1 MTAIFLSET
10 EIAATAQQI
19 ESTVPAILG
28 DFPRFH
34 PEMIILAI
42 AATRQRDVVKAAIRE
57 VSGFVPGIDDS
68 HLGSFYA
75 CGEAAID
82 KEITD
87 AGRNTIRLSQ
97 AQKILAAALPE
108 PAEGRTITIQT
119 ESGALHIDR
128 TLYAESVGRSR
139 DGTPNTEYRAGIS
152 IAMDKLQG
160 AGERVFLIVVK
171 GSGAP
176 RDDSPVTESGLPPLT
191 GIFTAM
197 TEGQASRYDVVG
209 RHKVPGLT
217 SGWQLLNHP
226 QFKDLLGHIQAG
238 KQAKVF
244 AMPDGL
250 QINI

>member
-1 MTAIFLSET
+1 MTAISLSQA
-10 EIAATAQQI
+10 EIAATAHQI
-19 ESTVPAILG
+19 ESAVPAILG
-28 DFPRFH
+28 DFPRYH

-42 AATRQRDVVKAAIRE
+42 AATRQRDVVKAAIHE

-75 CGEAAID
+75 RGEESID

-87 AGRNTIRLSQ
+87 AGHSTLRLSQ
-97 AQKILAAALPE
+97 AQKILAAAVPE
-108 PAEGRTITIQT
+108 PVEGRTISIKTD
-119 ESGALHIDR
+119 SGALYIDR

-139 DGTPNTEYRAGIS
+139 DGTPDTEYRAGIT
-152 IAMDKLQG
+152 IALDKLDG

-171 GSGAP
+171 GNGAP

-191 GIFTAM
+191 DIFTGIIG
-197 TEGQASRYDVVG
+197 GQASRYDVVS
-209 RHKVPGLT
+209 RHSVPGLT

-226 QFKDLLGHIQAG
+226 QFKDMLGHIQAG

-244 AMPDGL
+244 VMPTGL

>member
-1 MTAIFLSET
+1 MTAIFLSQD
-10 EIAATAQQI
+10 EIAATAHQI

-42 AATRQRDVVKAAIRE
+42 AATRQRDVVKSAIRE

-75 CGEAAID
+75 RGEAAID

-87 AGRNTIRLSQ
+87 AGRTTMRLSQ
-97 AQKILAAALPE
+97 AQKLLAAAVPE
-108 PAEGRTITIQT
+108 PIEGRTISIET

-139 DGTPNTEYRAGIS
+139 DGTPNTEYRAGIT
-152 IAMDKLQG
+152 IARDKIQG

-176 RDDSPVTESGLPPLT
+176 RDDSPLTADGLPSLT

-197 TEGQASRYDVVG
+197 TESQASRYDVIG
-209 RHKVPGLT
+209 RHSVPGLT
-217 SGWQLLNHP
+217 NGWQLLNHP
-226 QFKDLLGHIQAG
+226 QFKDMLGHIQAG

-244 AMPDGL
+244 ALPTGL